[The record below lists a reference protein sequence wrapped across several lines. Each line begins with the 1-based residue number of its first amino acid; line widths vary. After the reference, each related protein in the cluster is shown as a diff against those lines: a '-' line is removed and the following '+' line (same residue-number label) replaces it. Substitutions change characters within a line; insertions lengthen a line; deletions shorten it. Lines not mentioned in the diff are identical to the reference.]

1 MNRLIIA
8 VCLAFVTFVD
18 ARAAVLWVDYR
29 QVAPV
34 QWDVEFRLANSGL
47 LPALT
52 GFTVYFPHTEFQTM
66 SLSASPVAWD
76 SLVIQPDVA
85 LQSPGF
91 LDSVLLNPAQ
101 PLLPGQSQGGFVA
114 RFEYL
119 GAAPL
124 PMLTFEIVDLEFNVL
139 YSGTTSLVPEPTTAI
154 ILALGLVAL
163 GVRLRRRKLVARP
176 CV

>member
-1 MNRLIIA
+1 MQRLIFA
-8 VCLAFVTFVD
+8 FCLGFVAFTN

-34 QWDVEFRLANSGL
+34 QWDVEFRLANNGS
-47 LPALT
+47 LPAVT
-52 GFTVYFPHTEFQTM
+52 GFTVYFPHTEFQAM
-66 SLSASPVAWD
+66 SLSASPAAWD
-76 SLVIQPDVA
+76 SLVIQPDMV

-114 RFEYL
+114 RLEYL
-119 GAAPL
+119 GAAPP

-139 YSGTTSLVPEPTTAI
+139 FSGTTSLVPEPTTAT

>member
-1 MNRLIIA
+1 MKRLIFA
-8 VCLAFVTFVD
+8 VCLAFVTFAH

-29 QVAPV
+29 QVALV
-34 QWDVEFRLANSGL
+34 QWDVEFRLANNGF
-47 LPALT
+47 LPAVT

-114 RFEYL
+114 RLEFL
-119 GAAPL
+119 GAAPP

-139 YSGTTSLVPEPTTAI
+139 FAGVTTPVPESAS
-154 ILALGLVAL
+154 ALMLLFGLGAV
-163 GVRLRRRKLVARP
+163 GTFFHRRHMGRKAN
-176 CV
+176 